1 MPQQAP
7 RTVLTI
13 DACGQALRVLTLS
26 TINNDQPCLLREE
39 IVKTACE
46 AKAGSTRRGIIFSLE
61 FLFLVRLTCGIVRL
75 SFLVALWID
84 LTLGTIRK
92 ILLFQNFQK
101 LTKLWSVKFESWLGA

>member
-46 AKAGSTRRGIIFSLE
+46 AKAGSTLERGGNFLLSPASAPGEVHDSIFDWT
-61 FLFLVRLTCGIVRL
+61 V
-75 SFLVALWID
+75 
-84 LTLGTIRK
+84 
-92 ILLFQNFQK
+92 
-101 LTKLWSVKFESWLGA
+101 SVTRNDF